1 MGAWG
6 LGSDEN
12 DPTYDS
18 VGFGIFER
26 LQGVALTEEGKVSL
40 TAELQAERPA
50 ALNEPGVVVLL
61 IKLGCALDQK
71 RCRKPGQVFRRPGHS
86 HLLTRLYI

>member
-12 DPTYDS
+12 DTTYDS

-40 TAELQAERPA
+40 RS
-50 ALNEPGVVVLL
+50 
-61 IKLGCALDQK
+61 
-71 RCRKPGQVFRRPGHS
+71 FRRSARQH
-86 HLLTRLYI
+86 